1 MAKKWKGMGCL
12 LLFASLLL
20 VGCGTAMVQPGD
32 QSEESEAIHS
42 QSQSP
47 PPLEIRIGDDT
58 FQAFRGG
65 YSWSYYDPEE
75 KMMAGVEAESRSP
88 DEIAN
93 IEKGHQVDKSAEV
106 ELIFDETPLSYRV
119 FVWDEAG
126 NQEPVSAE
134 LDLSDHVGQNIFEIR
149 AHWEQGD
156 ASYVFVLDVE

>member
-1 MAKKWKGMGCL
+1 MLKKWKVRGWL

-20 VGCGTAMVQPGD
+20 AGCGTAAVQPGD
-32 QSEESEAIHS
+32 HPDESEAIQS
-42 QSQSP
+42 QSQTP

-65 YSWSYYDPEE
+65 YNWSYYDPEE
-75 KMMAGVEAESRSP
+75 KLMAGGEAESRSP
-88 DEIAN
+88 NEIAN
-93 IEKGHQVDKSAEV
+93 IEKGHQADKNAEV
-106 ELIFDETPLSYRV
+106 ELIFGEEPTSYRV

-126 NQEPVSAE
+126 NQEPVSAK

-149 AHWEQGD
+149 ADWEQGD